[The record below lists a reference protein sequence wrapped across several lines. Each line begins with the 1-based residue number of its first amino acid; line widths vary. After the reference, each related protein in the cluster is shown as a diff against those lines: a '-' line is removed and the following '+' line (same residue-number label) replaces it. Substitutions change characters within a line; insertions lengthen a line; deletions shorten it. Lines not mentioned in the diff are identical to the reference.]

1 MAGAPPARSVEDTMT
16 TTKPLHP
23 PTSPLAGATVRTAM
37 QLGLFHCPPDAD
49 LRTLARVMAERSIH
63 CVVVGGVHRGPAGE
77 RLTYGI
83 VSDLDLMRGLQ
94 EPGDARIAGDVATTE
109 PVAVL
114 PSETLEA
121 AARLM
126 TEHGTAHL
134 IVVSPQTGLPVGIV
148 STLDIARVV
157 SKEPS

>member
-1 MAGAPPARSVEDTMT
+1 M
-16 TTKPLHP
+16 TTKPLHT

-49 LRTLARVMAERSIH
+49 LRTLARVMVERSIH
-63 CVVVGGVHRGPAGE
+63 CVVVGGVHREHGGE

-94 EPGDARIAGDVATTE
+94 EPDGARIASDVATTE
-109 PVAVL
+109 LVTVL
-114 PSETLEA
+114 PSETLET

-126 TEHGTAHL
+126 NEHGTAHL
-134 IVVSPQTGLPVGIV
+134 IVASPQTGLPVGIV
-148 STLDIARVV
+148 STLDIARVA